1 MCSPTRRGS
10 PSHRPSSAGRSSG
23 CSPSSSR
30 TRALPSSSSSASPTD
45 SLVKSASLLTL
56 PATPSRAEQIVRRR
70 SVVVVPARLS
80 SRPCVAAG
88 PEVSRR
94 RRRASCAACVGRE
107 GRARVLTRRGHR
119 AARVRPRRRLVGAR
133 GERRDGSDPSS
144 SLRCAARART
154 PTTQLTA
161 LPPAVASPVQVRAL
175 CRGLQ
180 LEPRAHAP
188 RLGARRRV
196 RRTRARHA
204 CSVRRSFVRSC
215 IGSFT
220 RSFARR
226 SSTRARVGWEAKGVR
241 RSRVVVLGGF
251 ALRVAL
257 RRAHSLIV

>member
-119 AARVRPRRRLVGAR
+119 AAPRSPASPIGRRAR
-133 GERRDGSDPSS
+133 REAGRLGPLLLTA
-144 SLRCAARART
+144 LRCACANSYD
-154 PTTQLTA
+154 TTDR
-161 LPPAVASPVQVRAL
+161 PPSRRRIPRSGT
-175 CRGLQ
+175 RSM
-180 LEPRAHAP
+180 PRASI
-188 RLGARRRV
+188 G
-196 RRTRARHA
+196 TT
-204 CSVRRSFVRSC
+204 RSC
-215 IGSFT
+215 SPPG
-220 RSFARR
+220 RS
-226 SSTRARVGWEAKGVR
+226 
-241 RSRVVVLGGF
+241 
-251 ALRVAL
+251 
-257 RRAHSLIV
+257 